1 MAFSWQSFF
10 DIGYGVVMAAA
21 AAFVAWRSLRK
32 SAEPLALIF
41 KWGITALLIFG
52 TIAVLRHFPP
62 LVWPVIVLIPAMTVG
77 LMWTPSIAAMMASAM
92 SGGIDGGGRELEP
105 QPCYSMAQTKRCNGH
120 PQEAILLLR
129 EQLEKFPG
137 DFPGVML
144 LAAIQAED
152 LRDLTGAQATL
163 ENWIQGPAATP
174 QGLASALTALAD
186 WHLQFARDPEA
197 ARVALERIVRTLPD
211 TPLAHQAA
219 QRLAHLPTVEHL
231 LASRP
236 GATVDLPSR
245 EKDIGLR
252 KTSPVSVAA
261 SNPEVVAEGYVKQLE
276 KHPADT
282 DTREKLA
289 VLYAEHFHR
298 LDLAVDQLEQLIAF
312 PKESPKHVAH
322 WLNLL
327 ADLHIRVGRDMAA
340 AEAALRR
347 IMEQFPNTAL
357 AAPAMAR
364 LAALNREMKA
374 GRATQVKT
382 LGHYEKDLGL
392 KKVKG

>member
-1 MAFSWQSFF
+1 MALAWQNIF
-10 DIGYGVVMAAA
+10 DIGDGVVMAAA
-21 AAFVAWRSLRK
+21 AAFVAWRSIRK

-41 KWGITALLIFG
+41 KWGITAFLIFG

-62 LVWPVIVLIPAMTVG
+62 LCWPVIVLIPAMTVG
-77 LMWTPSIAAMMASAM
+77 LMWTPSIAAIMASAM
-92 SGGIDGGGRELEP
+92 SGGIDGGDRELEP

-120 PQEAILLLR
+120 PQEAVQLLR

-152 LRDLTGAQATL
+152 LRDLAGAQATL

-186 WHLQFARDPEA
+186 WRLQFARDPEA

-219 QRLAHLPTVEHL
+219 QRLAHLPTAEHL
-231 LASRP
+231 MASRP
-236 GATVDLPSR
+236 GATVDLPPR

-252 KTSPVSVAA
+252 KTFPGPVAA
-261 SNPEVVAEGYVKQLE
+261 SDPDAVAEGYVKQLE

-312 PKESPKHVAH
+312 PNESPKHVAH

-347 IMEQFPNTAL
+347 ILEQFPT
-357 AAPAMAR
+357 PR
-364 LAALNREMKA
+364 WPRRPWPGWPRSTGK
-374 GRATQVKT
+374 
-382 LGHYEKDLGL
+382 
-392 KKVKG
+392 